1 MRNLL
6 ITTCLSLSIMMP
18 VLASGATKEEPKV
31 KSHSNES
38 LGCVILLECKTG
50 VDRVVVDYNFGE
62 KQKEHLEEIK
72 KIIAGIDKLGAE
84 VYIADDTYF
93 PYSTYGIYKPKY
105 NRMIIRRSLLE
116 DSKEFINTLRHEGW
130 HVVQD
135 AMAGGI
141 NTAFIAQVH
150 QDKEIPEVLRMRTQL
165 VYGAAGQTAGIDWEI
180 DANYAELQPGKTA
193 KYLEMAAT
201 APLWKQIEPTPMTKE
216 WLVGCGYMEPQGK
229 LKLYKDKSHC
239 KEGQY

>member
-6 ITTCLSLSIMMP
+6 IGACFSLSFIMP
-18 VLASGATKEEPKV
+18 VLAEPKV

-50 VDRVVVDYNFGE
+50 VDRVVVDYDFGE

-72 KIIAGIDKLGAE
+72 DIIVGLDKLNVEA
-84 VYIADDTYF
+84 YIADEIYF
-93 PYSTYGIYKPKY
+93 PLSTYGLYKPKY
-105 NRMIIRRSLLE
+105 NRMIIRRDLLN
-116 DSKEFINTLRHEGW
+116 DSREFINTLRHEGW

-150 QDKEIPEVLRMRTQL
+150 QDREIPEVLRMRTML
-165 VYGAAGQTAGIDWEI
+165 VYGAAGQTGGIDWET
-180 DANYAELQPGKTA
+180 DANFAELQPGKTA
-193 KYLEMAAT
+193 KYLHMAAD

-216 WLVGCGYMEPQGK
+216 WLVGCGYMPPAGK
-229 LKLYKDKSHC
+229 YKLYKDSSHC